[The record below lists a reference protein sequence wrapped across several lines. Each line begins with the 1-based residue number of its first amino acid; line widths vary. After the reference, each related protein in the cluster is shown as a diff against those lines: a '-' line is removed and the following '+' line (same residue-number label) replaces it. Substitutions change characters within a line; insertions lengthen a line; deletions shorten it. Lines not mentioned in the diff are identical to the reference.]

1 MHLSV
6 STHGMQVGKIS
17 SKNLSTGPSGDFSFT
32 HARQSMNA
40 VLELAYYRWKKHV
53 RRIFFFKIILF

>member
-1 MHLSV
+1 
-6 STHGMQVGKIS
+6 MQVGKIS

-40 VLELAYYRWKKHV
+40 VLELAYYGWKKT
-53 RRIFFFKIILF
+53 RTPDFFFQNNIVLINN